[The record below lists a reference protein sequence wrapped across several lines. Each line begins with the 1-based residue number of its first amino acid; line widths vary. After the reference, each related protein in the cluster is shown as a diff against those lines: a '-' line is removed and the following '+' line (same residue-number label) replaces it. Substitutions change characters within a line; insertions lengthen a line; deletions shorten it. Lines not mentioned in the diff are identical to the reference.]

1 MMENSNAS
9 DPIDSP
15 TKFLVPIKVSE
26 KTTRLT
32 EDTKKELKSIGMMDE
47 KGKLKLKGVSPKML
61 KRMKTECVDCP
72 VLIKEVPFIQCYVC
86 KNFHS
91 RITGK
96 VYCRGE
102 PL

>member
-1 MMENSNAS
+1 MSE
-9 DPIDSP
+9 SP
-15 TKFLVPIKVSE
+15 DIKYLVPIKQVE
-26 KTTRLT
+26 
-32 EDTKKELKSIGMMDE
+32 KSIKVSNEAKQELQGVGMMDE
-47 KGKLKLKGVSPKML
+47 KGKLKLKGISPKML
-61 KRMKTECVDCP
+61 KRMKMEAVDCP
-72 VLIKEVPFIQCYVC
+72 VLKSEIGFIQCYVC

>member
-1 MMENSNAS
+1 MEDSNSNNNL
-9 DPIDSP
+9 DTE
-15 TKFLVPIKVSE
+15 TKFIVPIKLSE
-26 KTTRLT
+26 KSSRLT
-32 EDTKKELKSIGMMDE
+32 DEVKNELRGIGMMDD

-61 KRMKTECVDCP
+61 KRMKMESVDCP
-72 VLIKEVPFIQCYVC
+72 VLQKEVPFIPCYVC

-91 RITGK
+91 RISGK

>member
-1 MMENSNAS
+1 MEDSNTN
-9 DPIDSP
+9 DNMDNV
-15 TKFLVPIKVSE
+15 TKFIVPIKLSE
-26 KTTRLT
+26 KTTKLT
-32 EDTKKELKSIGMMDE
+32 EDTKKELKTIGMMDE

-61 KRMKTECVDCP
+61 KRMKLESVDCP
-72 VLIKEVPFIQCYVC
+72 VLNREVPFIQCYVC

>member
-1 MMENSNAS
+1 MSEPNSLPDTN
-9 DPIDSP
+9 
-15 TKFLVPIKVSE
+15 TKFIVPIKLSD
-26 KTTRLT
+26 TALRLSD
-32 EDTKKELKSIGMMDE
+32 EVKNELKSIGMMDE

-61 KRMKTECVDCP
+61 KRMKLESVDCP
-72 VLIKEVPFIQCYVC
+72 VLQREISFIPCYVC

-91 RITGK
+91 RITGQ

>member
-1 MMENSNAS
+1 MSE
-9 DPIDSP
+9 SP
-15 TKFLVPIKVSE
+15 DIKYLVPIKQVEKFIKVSNE
-26 KTTRLT
+26 A
-32 EDTKKELKSIGMMDE
+32 KKELQSVGMMDE
-47 KGKLKLKGVSPKML
+47 KGKLKLKGISPKML
-61 KRMKTECVDCP
+61 KRMKMEAVDCP
-72 VLIKEVPFIQCYVC
+72 VLKSEIGFIQCYVC

>member
-1 MMENSNAS
+1 MEDSNSNNNL
-9 DPIDSP
+9 DSE
-15 TKFLVPIKVSE
+15 TKFIVPIKLSE
-26 KTTRLT
+26 KSSRLT
-32 EDTKKELKSIGMMDE
+32 DDVKNQLKGIGMMDD

-61 KRMKTECVDCP
+61 KRMKLESVDCP
-72 VLIKEVPFIQCYVC
+72 VLQKEVPFVQCYVC

-91 RITGK
+91 RISGK

>member
-1 MMENSNAS
+1 MSE
-9 DPIDSP
+9 SP
-15 TKFLVPIKVSE
+15 DIKYLVPIKQVE
-26 KTTRLT
+26 
-32 EDTKKELKSIGMMDE
+32 KSIKVTNEAKQELQSVGIMDE
-47 KGKLKLKGVSPKML
+47 KGKLKLKGISPKML
-61 KRMKTECVDCP
+61 KRMKMEAVDCP
-72 VLIKEVPFIQCYVC
+72 VLNNEIGFIQCYVC

>member
-1 MMENSNAS
+1 MSE
-9 DPIDSP
+9 SP
-15 TKFLVPIKVSE
+15 DIKYLVPIKQVEKSVKVSNE
-26 KTTRLT
+26 AKQ
-32 EDTKKELKSIGMMDE
+32 ELQSVGMMDE
-47 KGKLKLKGVSPKML
+47 KGKLKLKGISPKML
-61 KRMKTECVDCP
+61 KRMKMEAVDCP
-72 VLIKEVPFIQCYVC
+72 VLKSEIGFIQCYVC